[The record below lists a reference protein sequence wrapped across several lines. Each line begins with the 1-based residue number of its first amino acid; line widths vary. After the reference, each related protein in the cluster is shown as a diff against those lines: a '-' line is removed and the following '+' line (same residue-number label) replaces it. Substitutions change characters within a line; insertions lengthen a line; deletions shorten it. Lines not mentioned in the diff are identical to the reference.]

1 MNLFKYSIYGNKYV
15 GNLYPSKYSKYDEE
29 LPKDMQQLYIHH
41 GLSCPPFFDSTAV
54 AISSAKLQ
62 FSCCLFE
69 LE

>member
-41 GLSCPPFFDSTAV
+41 GLPCPP
-54 AISSAKLQ
+54 LR
-62 FSCCLFE
+62 
-69 LE
+69 